1 MGDTDLNRALWDER
15 AVLHGQDDY
24 YDVAGFLGG
33 ASSLSERE
41 LVEVHAAV
49 GDVAGLD
56 VLHLQCHFGLD
67 TLSFAR
73 LGARATGLDFSS
85 VAVARAREL
94 AREADL
100 DATFVEADSQRLLT
114 ELEGG
119 FDLVFS
125 SYGVLCWIADVD
137 AWMRSAHDALRP
149 GGRLVLI
156 DLHPASQMVG
166 AVEPLEFDF
175 PYLGAAPM
183 RFEAS
188 GSYAAPDAAT
198 SANTSVEYAHGL
210 GEIVNAAVASG
221 LRVDA
226 LTEWLDESFD
236 PRGGILAADD
246 DGRFRLRLGGGF
258 PLPLTFSLRATKA
271 GAGAQA

>member
-1 MGDTDLNRALWDER
+1 MGDADVNRALWDER
-15 AVLHGQDDY
+15 AVVHGQDDY

-33 ASSLSERE
+33 ASTLSDRE
-41 LVEVHAAV
+41 LDEVRSAV
-49 GDVAGLD
+49 GDVDGLD

-73 LGARATGLDFSS
+73 LGARATGLDFSP
-85 VAVARAREL
+85 VAIERARGL
-94 AREADL
+94 AREARL
-100 DATFVEADSQRLLT
+100 DATFVEADSQRLPA

-119 FDLVFS
+119 FDLVFA

-137 AWMRSAHDALRP
+137 AWMRSAHTALRP

-166 AVEPLEFDF
+166 GVDPVELDF

-188 GSYAAPDAAT
+188 GSYAAPDAVTA
-198 SANTSVEYAHGL
+198 ANASVEYAHGL
-210 GEIVNAAVASG
+210 GEIVTAAVTSG

-226 LTEWLDESFD
+226 LTEWLDEAFD
-236 PRGGILAADD
+236 PRGGILTADD
-246 DGRFRLRLGGGF
+246 DGLFRLRLGGRF
-258 PLPLTFSLRATKA
+258 PLPLTFSLRATKR
-271 GAGAQA
+271 

>member
-15 AVLHGQDDY
+15 AELHGQDDY
-24 YDVAGFLGG
+24 YDVAGFLAG
-33 ASSLSERE
+33 ASTLSERE
-41 LVEVHAAV
+41 LIEVQAAV

-73 LGARATGLDFSS
+73 LGARATGLDFSP
-85 VAVARAREL
+85 VAIARARGL

-100 DATFVEADSQRLLT
+100 AATFIEADSQRLPT

-119 FDLVFS
+119 FDLVFA

-137 AWMRSAHDALRP
+137 AWMRSAHTALRP
-149 GGRLVLI
+149 GGHLVLI
-156 DLHPASQMVG
+156 DLHPAAQMVG
-166 AVEPLEFDF
+166 EIDPLEFDF
-175 PYLGAAPM
+175 PYLGGAPM

-188 GSYAAPDAAT
+188 GSYAVPDADT

-210 GEIVNAAVASG
+210 GEIVTAAVSSG
-221 LRVDA
+221 LRIDA
-226 LTEWLDESFD
+226 LVEWLDESFD
-236 PRGGILAADD
+236 PRGGILAVDD
-246 DGRFRLRLGGGF
+246 DGLFRLRLGGGS
-258 PLPLTFSLRATKA
+258 PLPLTFSLRATRD
-271 GAGAQA
+271 G

>member
-1 MGDTDLNRALWDER
+1 MGDADINRALWDER

-33 ASSLSERE
+33 ASTLSERE
-41 LVEVHAAV
+41 LDEVRSAV

-67 TLSFAR
+67 TLTFAR
-73 LGARATGLDFSS
+73 LGARVTGLDFSP
-85 VAVARAREL
+85 VAIDRARGL
-94 AREADL
+94 AREARL
-100 DATFVEADSQRLLT
+100 DATFVEADSQLLPA

-119 FDLVFS
+119 FDLVFA

-137 AWMRSAHDALRP
+137 AWMRSAHRALRP

-166 AVEPLEFDF
+166 AVDPLEFDF

-183 RFEAS
+183 PFEAS
-188 GSYAAPDAAT
+188 GSYAAPDADTA
-198 SANTSVEYAHGL
+198 ANASIEYAHGL
-210 GEIVNAAVASG
+210 GEIVTAAVTSG

-226 LTEWLDESFD
+226 LTEWLDETFD

-246 DGRFRLRLGGGF
+246 DGRFRLRLDGGF
-258 PLPLTFSLRATKA
+258 PLPLTFALRATKA
-271 GAGAQA
+271 

>member
-15 AVLHGQDDY
+15 AELHGQDDY

-33 ASSLSERE
+33 ASTLSERE
-41 LVEVHAAV
+41 LAEVDAAV
-49 GDVAGLD
+49 GNVAGLD

-73 LGARATGLDFSS
+73 LGARATGLDFSP
-85 VAVARAREL
+85 VAIDRARGL
-94 AREADL
+94 AREAGL
-100 DATFVEADSQRLLT
+100 DATFIEADSQRLPT

-119 FDLVFS
+119 FDLVFA
-125 SYGVLCWIADVD
+125 SYGVLCWIADID
-137 AWMRSAHDALRP
+137 GWMRSAHAALRP
-149 GGRLVLI
+149 GGHLVLI

-166 AVEPLEFDF
+166 GVDPLEFDF
-175 PYLGAAPM
+175 PYLGGAPM

-188 GSYAAPDAAT
+188 GSYAAPHADT
-198 SANTSVEYAHGL
+198 SASTSVEYAHGL
-210 GEIVNAAVASG
+210 GEIVTAAITSG

-236 PRGGILAADD
+236 PRGGILAAES
-246 DGRFRLRLGGGF
+246 DGPFRLRPGGGF
-258 PLPLTFSLRATKA
+258 PVPLTFSLGATK
-271 GAGAQA
+271 G